1 MTKQQQSIRNFCI
14 IAHIDHGK
22 STLADRFLEI
32 TNTIAKRDMKNQLL
46 DTMDIERE
54 RGITIKLQPVRM
66 QYQGYQLNLIDT
78 PGHVDFNYEVSRSL
92 AAVEGAILI
101 VDATQ
106 GIQAQTLANLHLA
119 QDLQLTI
126 IPVIN
131 KIDLPAADVESAQQ
145 ELIKLLNCQPE
156 DIIAVSAKTGVN
168 VESILQAV
176 IQKVPPPAHLEHPAR
191 ALIFDSKFD
200 DYRGV
205 IIFVRL
211 VSGTIRKGQKI
222 KLLGTGAETEV
233 MEVGYFKPTLQPS
246 PILECGEIGYIVTA
260 LKTISSARVGDT
272 VSLIGENT
280 AALPGYKEIKPMV
293 FAGLFC
299 REGHEFNKLR
309 SAIEKLKLNDAA
321 LDYQPENSP
330 ALGFGFRC
338 GFLGLLHL
346 EVVQE
351 RLQREFNLELIV
363 TIPAVGYRVTFTDGQ
378 TEVLS
383 SPQDFVEITK
393 VAKVEEPLLQVDIV
407 TPQLYLGNV
416 MSLLQERRAEY
427 INTDYLDENRAVL
440 HYLLPLTAILSD
452 FFNQLKSISSGYAS
466 MNYNFY
472 GYQETDIVKLDILV
486 AEEKVEPLCTLVY
499 RDEAQKVARQ
509 MVERLKKIIP
519 RQQFEVK
526 IQAAIGGKII
536 ASEKLSAMRKDVTA
550 KLYGGDVTRKMKLL
564 NKQKKG
570 KKKMASRGHV
580 QIPSEAYLAVL
591 KKSDD

>member
-1 MTKQQQSIRNFCI
+1 MNKHQESIRNFCI

-22 STLADRFLEI
+22 STLADRFLEL
-32 TNTIAKRDMKNQLL
+32 TNTVAKRDMKNQLL

-66 QYQGYQLNLIDT
+66 NYQGYQLNLIDT

-131 KIDLPAADVESAQQ
+131 KIDLPAADVESAEK
-145 ELIKLLNCQPE
+145 ELMKLLNCPAQ
-156 DIIAVSAKTGVN
+156 DIIAVSAKTGLN
-168 VESILQAV
+168 VERILTDV
-176 IQKVPPPAHLEHPAR
+176 IAKVPPPPELDTPAR

-205 IIFVRL
+205 IVFVRL
-211 VSGTIRKGQKI
+211 VSGRFVKGQKI
-222 KLLGTGAETEV
+222 RLLGTGAETEV
-233 MEVGYFKPTLQPS
+233 MEVGCFKPTLQPS
-246 PILECGEIGYIVTA
+246 PSLECGEIGYIVTA
-260 LKTISSARVGDT
+260 LKTITSARVGDT
-272 VSLIGENT
+272 VSLVTENT
-280 AALPGYKEIKPMV
+280 KPLPGYKEIKPMV

-299 REGHEFNKLR
+299 REGNEFNKLR

-321 LDYQPENSP
+321 LDYQPENSS

-351 RLQREFNLELIV
+351 RLRREFNLELIV
-363 TIPAVGYRVTFTDGQ
+363 TIPAVGYRVTFTDGRI
-378 TEVLS
+378 EILS
-383 SPQDFVEITK
+383 SPLDFSDITK
-393 VAKVEEPLLQVDIV
+393 VQKVEEPLLQVDIV
-407 TPQLYLGNV
+407 TPQVYLGNV
-416 MSLLQERRAEY
+416 MSLLQERRADY
-427 INTDYLDENRAVL
+427 INTEYLDENRAVL

-452 FFNQLKSISSGYAS
+452 FFSQLKSISSGYAS

-472 GYQETDIVKLDILV
+472 GYQITDIVKLDILV
-486 AEEKVEPLCTLVY
+486 AEEKVEPLCALVY
-499 RDEAQKVARQ
+499 RDEAQQVARQ

-526 IQAAIGGKII
+526 IQAAIGAKIV
-536 ASEKLSAMRKDVTA
+536 ASEKLSALRKDVTA

-570 KKKMASRGHV
+570 KRKMASRGHV
-580 QIPSEAYLAVL
+580 QIPSAAYLAVL
-591 KKSDD
+591 RKSDD